1 MADSLGVGFRYEE
14 IYEMCQAAVSQE
26 KEKNIKDQK
35 DSKVEMVGT
44 RQRKR
49 FKNSFKT
56 QYQENAR
63 RYRQVQMS
71 VRIVGGIRS
80 DTFSYLKNIFLYIFI
95 FFSGKFESNGL

>member
-56 QYQENAR
+56 SPFLPR
-63 RYRQVQMS
+63 LVF
-71 VRIVGGIRS
+71 VKRS
-80 DTFSYLKNIFLYIFI
+80 FTCLLQKMHGIFLFRLVGCKIKPGFY
-95 FFSGKFESNGL
+95 